1 MFNKI
6 IWATDGSENADNALE
21 LAKSLASQNAALLL
35 AVHTIEELAG
45 PGGRGAVPEQADEDD
60 VEAKIAKQVAELAQQ
75 GVNAE
80 VKIVEG
86 GVTGAAHT
94 IAKVAEEEGA
104 DLIVVGTRGH
114 TVLVGL
120 LLGSV
125 THRLLHLAPCPVL
138 VVPAR

>member
-1 MFNKI
+1 M
-6 IWATDGSENADNALE
+6 
-21 LAKSLASQNAALLL
+21 
-35 AVHTIEELAG
+35 V
-45 PGGRGAVPEQADEDD
+45 AVPMTPRRH
-60 VEAKIAKQVAELAQQ
+60 
-75 GVNAE
+75 GRHVNAE

-120 LLGSV
+120 LLGTV